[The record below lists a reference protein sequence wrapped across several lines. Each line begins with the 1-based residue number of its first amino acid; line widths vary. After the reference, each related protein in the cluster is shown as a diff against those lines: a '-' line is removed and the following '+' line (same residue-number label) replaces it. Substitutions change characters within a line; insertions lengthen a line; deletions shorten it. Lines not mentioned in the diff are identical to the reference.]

1 MEKLCIFKKRSIYLV
16 SAKLYSVRKKDNLII
31 STLNPIK
38 PTLLSADKLAITA
51 AICSM
56 ILVIVLITS
65 ILGAGG
71 SNNRVII
78 EMKKILTFIM

>member
-1 MEKLCIFKKRSIYLV
+1 MYFQKKKHLFV
-16 SAKLYSVRKKDNLII
+16 SAKLYSVPKKDNLII

-65 ILGAGG
+65 IFGAGG